1 MRLYFGKEFPDQ
13 GFDELH
19 TFKYAFS
26 ISDNKNNNKDLNI
39 GDYNCSTVRLSRMT
53 QYVFL
58 GADKRIYCMFASSA

>member
-39 GDYNCSTVRLSRMT
+39 W
-53 QYVFL
+53 
-58 GADKRIYCMFASSA
+58 